1 MAQIPTVPGS
11 ETVSTPSPNVK
22 LDYNSLNAPNRANM
36 DLGSAFQD
44 VGRQANAFSQQLQA
58 AKNFGI
64 AADADRKMRQ
74 ATADFQA
81 SRAGRTDEDQWGQE
95 WKDKAA
101 AVQDQILSNQG
112 VGPDLRRTLSNNLK
126 DWNQSNAIEVQTI
139 ARKQMINRSVER
151 ANLAA
156 DEAAKDGDDQGV
168 MNALTP
174 LAKIG
179 AAYPEQV
186 QAMVKK
192 YTDKIDQYKADNFI
206 NANPGKAV
214 DWLKEKDD
222 DGGYINAT
230 RLSPDQRRVKI
241 VDAEKAARSFHT
253 DNYNDA
259 LLAVSNGDIPDE
271 ATISAMANNS
281 DISALQAKGLRN
293 AVKIRGSQPKIE
305 DQPKY
310 AASVMT
316 AINGIPAGLDN
327 DARMQYITGIKTS
340 KEYLSLMAP
349 VREQMDQILKQDAIS
364 LKPVE
369 SELFKQAAEDHRN
382 GMFLPRG
389 TKDVDVPGTGFLGFG
404 ADQKKTMTDTPDV
417 GEGNTDEAHWEKTAP
432 RAIIDAEQ
440 MHYAKY
446 LTNMRQ
452 FFKEKPNATDEEAQ
466 KYSQQLKQPYVM
478 SAVTQALS
486 GPKVTVPAGAIDHLK
501 KNPAL
506 AKDFDA
512 KYGEGSSKFYLAP

>member
-1 MAQIPTVPGS
+1 MAVIQTVPGS
-11 ETVSTPSPNVK
+11 ETVSTPPAGVK
-22 LDYNSLNAPNRANM
+22 LNYDALNAPNRAKQ
-36 DLGSAFQD
+36 DLAG
-44 VGRQANAFSQQLQA
+44 AFSYASAKVDEFGQQIQA
-58 AKNFGI
+58 VKNFGI
-64 AADADRKMRQ
+64 AADADRTMRQ

-112 VGPDLRRTLSNNLK
+112 AGPDLRRTLSNNLK
-126 DWNQSNAIEVQTI
+126 NWNQSNAIEVQTI

-151 ANLAA
+151 ASLAA
-156 DEAAKDGDDQGV
+156 DEAAKSGDEQGV
-168 MNALTP
+168 LNALTP
-174 LAKIG
+174 LVKIG
-179 AAYPEQV
+179 AAYPEKV
-186 QAMVKK
+186 QAMVKN

-206 NANPGKAV
+206 ENNPVKAV
-214 DWLKEKDD
+214 DWLREKDA
-222 DGGYINAT
+222 DGEYANVTRIN
-230 RLSPDQRRVKI
+230 PDQRRI
-241 VDAEKAARSFHT
+241 MIRNAEIQKSRVQA
-253 DNYNDA
+253 DNYDSAKLDIDNGNVYTPEAINGLEND
-259 LLAVSNGDIPDE
+259 G
-271 ATISAMANNS
+271 TIAAK
-281 DISALQAKGLRN
+281 QAQGLRN
-293 AVKIRGSQPKIE
+293 YIKVKGSQPKIE
-305 DQPKY
+305 NQPQY
-310 AASVMT
+310 AAAVATS
-316 AINGIPAGLDN
+316 INNIPAGLDA
-327 DARMQYITGIKTS
+327 DTRRHYITDIVTS
-340 KEYLSLMAP
+340 KEYLGLLEP
-349 VREQMDQILKQDAIS
+349 VRKVFDDQMKQDAIS

-389 TKDVDVPGTGFLGFG
+389 TKDVDVPGTGFLGFFG
-404 ADQKKTMTDTPDV
+404 DKKKTMTETPDV
-417 GEGNTDEAHWEKTAP
+417 GEDNTDEAHWEKTAP

-466 KYSQQLKQPYVM
+466 QYSQKLKQPYVM

-486 GPKVTVPAGAIDHLK
+486 RPKVTVPAAAIDHLK

-506 AKDFDA
+506 AKEFDA